1 MDWVGTQVLVSWIP
15 FGACWNG
22 EPIWKQCLVGMLLHS
37 FGFWQIVSY
46 QVQVDS
52 LGTYGNLDV
61 KLDEIGPMDIF
72 CDC

>member
-1 MDWVGTQVLVSWIP
+1 
-15 FGACWNG
+15 
-22 EPIWKQCLVGMLLHS
+22 MLLHS

-52 LGTYGNLDV
+52 LGTYENLDV

-72 CDC
+72 GDC